1 MKNSHFKITPITLP
15 IILFG
20 GTIIIG
26 TLLLHSQEALAVAS
40 ISWLDA
46 LFTATS
52 ATCVTGLITVDT
64 GTTFSLFGQSVIL
77 LLIQLGGIGIMTYAA
92 LIYFLIRQKI
102 ALNDRFVTGQGLQH
116 NHKLPFSQL
125 LKKIILWTLIIEIV
139 GAVVL
144 HFAAPRDF
152 TFFAALFHSVSA
164 FCNAGFSLYSDS
176 LSHWH
181 ADWGVNLVI
190 MALIICGGLGFSVVV
205 ELNGCLGSALKRWR
219 RRWLPLSSDPPPA
232 VSRSCLSWYS
242 KIIISTTI
250 VLILIGG
257 GGISFFE
264 YFAAQPDTGRAVT
277 ILAGIFQSVTCRT
290 AGFNTLDLNL
300 MTNVSLYLMMLLMFI
315 GGGSGSCAGGLKV
328 GTFRV
333 LIAFLM
339 AQIKG
344 RSQAVIGRFAVERR
358 IMHEALVLLFFSV
371 VIIFSAAF
379 LLNITEGGLVPHP
392 QSRDLE
398 LKILFETV
406 SAFGTVGL
414 SLGLTAKLTAIGKI
428 IVAVL
433 MFTGRLGPI
442 ILITA
447 IQSYQE
453 KELFKWPEEHLLIG

>member
-1 MKNSHFKITPITLP
+1 MRNCRFKITPITLP

-26 TLLLHSQEALAVAS
+26 TLLLHSQAALAGAS

-52 ATCVTGLITVDT
+52 ATCVTGLTTLDT
-64 GTTFSLFGQSVIL
+64 GSTFSLFGQSVIL

-116 NHKLPFSQL
+116 NHNLPFSKL
-125 LKKIILWTLIIEIV
+125 LKKIIVWTVIIEVI
-139 GAVVL
+139 GAGAL
-144 HFAAPRDF
+144 HFAAPHDF

-190 MALIICGGLGFSVVV
+190 MALIICGGLGFSVMV
-205 ELNGCLGSALKRWR
+205 ELNDCLGAALQRWCR
-219 RRWLPLSSDPPPA
+219 RCFRTSSDPAPA
-232 VSRSCLSWYS
+232 ASHFGLSWYS
-242 KIIISTTI
+242 KIILSTTI
-250 VLILIGG
+250 ILILVGG
-257 GGISFFE
+257 AGISFFE
-264 YFAAQPDTGRAVT
+264 NFAARPDTGRAVT

-290 AGFNTLDLNL
+290 AGFNTLDLTL
-300 MTNVSLYLMMLLMFI
+300 MTNVSLYLMLILMFI

-333 LIAFLM
+333 LIAFLI
-339 AQIKG
+339 AQVKG
-344 RSQAVIGRFAVERR
+344 RSQAVIGHFAVERK
-358 IMHEALVLLFFSV
+358 IMHEALVLLFFSTI
-371 VIIFSAAF
+371 IIFSGAF

-414 SLGLTAKLTAIGKI
+414 SLGLTTKLTAIGKI
-428 IVAVL
+428 IIAVL

-447 IQSYQE
+447 VQSYQK

>member
-1 MKNSHFKITPITLP
+1 MNRHHFKITPITLP
-15 IILFG
+15 ILLFG
-20 GTIIIG
+20 GVILTGTI
-26 TLLLHSQEALAVAS
+26 LLHSSPALKVKS
-40 ISWLDA
+40 ISWLNA

-52 ATCVTGLITVDT
+52 ATCVTGLATVDT

-92 LIYFLIRQKI
+92 LIYLLIRQKV
-102 ALNDRFVTGQGLQH
+102 ALNDRFITGQGLQH
-116 NHKLPFSQL
+116 NNNLPFGQL
-125 LKKIILWTLIIEIV
+125 LKKIILWTVIIEIS
-139 GAVVL
+139 GAFLL
-144 HFAAPRDF
+144 HLAAPDDF

-164 FCNAGFSLYSDS
+164 FCNAGFSLYRNS
-176 LSHWH
+176 LTHWQ

-190 MALIICGGLGFSVVV
+190 MALIICGGLGFSVIV
-205 ELNGCLGSALKRWR
+205 ELNGCLSSFFRYWQKRLRPGSSGRDYPVYR
-219 RRWLPLSSDPPPA
+219 
-232 VSRSCLSWYS
+232 LSWYS
-242 KIIISTTI
+242 KIILSTSI
-250 VLILIGG
+250 ILILGG
-257 GGISFFE
+257 GLGIAFFE
-264 YFAAQPDTGRAVT
+264 SFTTHPDCSRAITV
-277 ILAGIFQSVTCRT
+277 LSGMFQSVTCRT
-290 AGFNTLDLNL
+290 AGFNTVDLSM
-300 MTNVSLYLMMLLMFI
+300 MTNVSLYLMIALMFI

-333 LIAFLM
+333 LSAFLT

-344 RSQAVIGRFAVERR
+344 RSQAVIGRFAVNRK

-379 LLNITEGGLVPHP
+379 LLNISEGGLVPHP

-428 IVAVL
+428 IITIL

-447 IQSYQE
+447 IQSYQK
-453 KELFKWPEEHLLIG
+453 KELFLWPEEHLLIG

>member
-1 MKNSHFKITPITLP
+1 MKNSRFKITPITLP

-26 TLLLHSQEALAVAS
+26 TLLLHSQQALAGAS

-52 ATCVTGLITVDT
+52 ATCVTGLATLDT
-64 GTTFSLFGQSVIL
+64 GSTFSLFGQSVIL

-92 LIYFLIRQKI
+92 LIFFLIRQKVT
-102 ALNDRFVTGQGLQH
+102 LNDRYVTGPTLQYRH
-116 NHKLPFSQL
+116 NLPFLQL
-125 LKKIILWTLIIEIV
+125 IKRIIVWTVIIEVI
-139 GAVVL
+139 GAGAL
-144 HFAAPRDF
+144 HLAAPHDF

-190 MALIICGGLGFSVVV
+190 MALVICGGLGFAVVG
-205 ELNGCLGSALKRWR
+205 ELSGRLKTALQHWC
-219 RRWLPLSSDPPPA
+219 RRWIRTPSDPAPTTP
-232 VSRSCLSWYS
+232 SSGLSWYS
-242 KIIISTTI
+242 KIILSTTI
-250 VLILIGG
+250 ILILVGG
-257 GGISFFE
+257 VGISFFE
-264 YFAAQPDTGRAVT
+264 YFAARPDTGRAVT

-290 AGFNTLDLNL
+290 AGFNTLDLTL
-300 MTNVSLYLMMLLMFI
+300 MTNVSLYLMLILMFI

-333 LIAFLM
+333 LVALLIA
-339 AQIKG
+339 QVQG
-344 RSQAVIGRFAVERR
+344 RSQAVIGRFAVERK

-371 VIIFSAAF
+371 VIIFLGAF
-379 LLNITEGGLVPHP
+379 LLNITESGLVPHS

-414 SLGLTAKLTAIGKI
+414 TLGLTTKLTAIGKI

>member
-26 TLLLHSQEALAVAS
+26 TLLLHCQEALAVAS

-52 ATCVTGLITVDT
+52 ATCVTGLVTLDT
-64 GTTFSLFGQSVIL
+64 GSTFSLFGQGVIL

-102 ALNDRFVTGQGLQH
+102 AINDRFVTGQGLQH
-116 NHKLPFSQL
+116 NRSLPFSQL
-125 LKKIILWTLIIEIV
+125 LKKIILWTVIIEVV
-139 GAVVL
+139 GAVTL

-205 ELNGCLGSALKRWR
+205 ELNGCFGSALKRWR
-219 RRWLPLSSDPPPA
+219 QRWLPLSSDPPPA

-242 KIIISTTI
+242 KIILSTTI
-250 VLILIGG
+250 VLILVGG
-257 GGISFFE
+257 TGISFFE
-264 YFAAQPDTGRAVT
+264 YCAAQPDTGRAVT
-277 ILAGIFQSVTCRT
+277 VLAGIFQSVTCRT
-290 AGFNTLDLNL
+290 AGFNTLNLNL
-300 MTNVSLYLMMLLMFI
+300 MTNVSLYLMMALMFI

-333 LIAFLM
+333 LTAFLM
-339 AQIKG
+339 AQVKG

-414 SLGLTAKLTAIGKI
+414 TLGLTAKLTAIGKI

-447 IQSYQE
+447 VQSYQE

>member
-1 MKNSHFKITPITLP
+1 MQNTHFKITPITLP
-15 IILFG
+15 ILLFG
-20 GTIIIG
+20 GTILTG
-26 TLLLHSQEALAVAS
+26 TLLLHSREALTVSS

-52 ATCVTGLITVDT
+52 ATCVTGLATLDT
-64 GTTFSLFGQSVIL
+64 GTTYSLFGQSVIL

-92 LIYFLIRQKI
+92 LIYLLIRQKV
-102 ALNDRFVTGQGLQH
+102 AMNDRFVTGRGLQH
-116 NHKLPFSQL
+116 NQSLPFGQL
-125 LKKIILWTLIIEIV
+125 LKKIIIWTLIIELV
-139 GAVVL
+139 GAAAL
-144 HFAAPRDF
+144 HFAAPNDF
-152 TFFAALFHSVSA
+152 TFFAALFHAVSA
-164 FCNAGFSLYSDS
+164 FCNAGFSLYTDS
-176 LSHWH
+176 LSHWR

-205 ELNGCLGSALKRWR
+205 ELNGCLGAALKRWCR
-219 RRWLPLSSDPPPA
+219 RCFNNSFDCGPLP
-232 VSRSCLSWYS
+232 RKSCLSWYGR
-242 KIIISTTI
+242 IIVSTTI
-250 VLILIGG
+250 VLILVGG
-257 GGISFFE
+257 AGISFFE
-264 YFAAQPDTGRAVT
+264 YCAAQPETGRAIT
-277 ILAGIFQSVTCRT
+277 ILAGLFQSVTCRT
-290 AGFNTLDLNL
+290 AGFNTLNLNQ
-300 MTNVSLYLMMLLMFI
+300 MTNVSLYLMIILMFI

-333 LIAFLM
+333 LIAFLT
-339 AQIKG
+339 AQVKG
-344 RSQAVIGRFAVERR
+344 RSQAVIGRFAVDRK

-414 SLGLTAKLTAIGKI
+414 SLGLTTKLTAIGKI
-428 IVAVL
+428 IIIIL

-447 IQSYQE
+447 VQSYQE
-453 KELFKWPEEHLLIG
+453 KELYKWPEERLLIG